1 MLILEIWSVSWKLRN
16 EVCFE
21 YFPQTFA
28 PMLGIMLSDQC
39 ILSKQGGCDTTFTL
53 FRIDERMTNLLS
65 NRSTINSNLIFL
77 FYVLFYYVCLFSKII
92 IRCKYLHKNWNGR
105 NYFSPKKKNLTF
117 HISYNF
123 LSNSQN
129 YLHYISQFLKLLSLV
144 IIALSCTNLIKRN
157 SHF

>member
-39 ILSKQGGCDTTFTL
+39 TLSKQGGCDITFTL

-77 FYVLFYYVCLFSKII
+77 FYILFYYVCLFSKII

-105 NYFSPKKKNLTF
+105 NYFSPKKKILLFTSLTIFFLIHKITFIIF
-117 HISYNF
+117 HNF
-123 LSNSQN
+123 LN
-129 YLHYISQFLKLLSLV
+129 YYHSLLSHLV
-144 IIALSCTNLIKRN
+144 ART
-157 SHF
+157 